1 MEFAA
6 YDVWHDRAVFHFLT
20 AARDRAAYVRQV
32 ARAVKPGGH
41 VIVVK
46 FAMGGVPSMASSPG
60 IDFVEKPADYGERKR
75 REYITND
82 YHKPTDQVKPDWDLR
97 GAVEDLR
104 VLLEVGYRV
113 AQTPARPVWTNKP
126 SRFGAKSFRAE

>member
-1 MEFAA
+1 
-6 YDVWHDRAVFHFLT
+6 
-20 AARDRAAYVRQV
+20 
-32 ARAVKPGGH
+32 
-41 VIVVK
+41 
-46 FAMGGVPSMASSPG
+46 MGGVPSMASSPG

-75 REYITND
+75 REHITND